1 MDALV
6 LSALPAGTG
15 PAEIVERKGLGHPDT
30 ICDALAEA
38 FSRNLSRHY
47 RDRYGAILH
56 HNVDKALLRG
66 GSAKARFGGGEV
78 LEPIDIYLCGRAV
91 TRIGN
96 DDVPIEEIAVEGSR
110 QWLAGNMHAL
120 DPERHVRIHNL
131 VRPGSVDLVEVFE
144 RQRQAKVPFS
154 NDTSFGVGYAPLS
167 PVEELVRAAGAS
179 LAGEAGGG
187 LPPARGEDVKI
198 MAFRRDQRLEMT
210 VACAMIGPQLGD
222 MDSYLAE
229 KRAAENN
236 VRALAAAHGFVE
248 ARIAVNTAD
257 DVAAGSVYLTVTGTS
272 AEAGDDG
279 QVGRGNRMNGL
290 ITPHRPMSLE
300 AAAGKNPVT
309 HVGKLYNAL
318 AGIIAEALCAE
329 LDQVAAA
336 QCMLVS
342 RIGHPITDPALV
354 EIRIATADGTPVE
367 DLRSRVEE
375 IASARIANVTELA
388 EDFLE
393 GRRAVA

>member
-1 MDALV
+1 MDAVV
-6 LSALPAGTG
+6 LSALPAAAG

-30 ICDALAEA
+30 ICDALAET

-47 RDRYGAILH
+47 RDRYGSILH

-66 GSAKARFGGGEV
+66 GTAKARFAGGEV

-91 TRIGN
+91 TRVGN
-96 DDVPIEEIAVEGSR
+96 DEVPIEEIAVEGSR
-110 QWLAGNMHAL
+110 RWLTEHMHAL
-120 DPERHVRIHNL
+120 DAERHVRIHNL

-144 RQRQAKVPFS
+144 RQKQAKAPLA

-167 PVEELVRAAGAS
+167 PTEELVRGAS
-179 LAGEAGGG
+179 AKLTGEGM
-187 LPPARGEDVKI
+187 PPARGEDVKI
-198 MAFRRDQRLEMT
+198 MAFRHGQNLKLT
-210 VACAMIGPQLGD
+210 VACAMIGPQLAD
-222 MDSYLAE
+222 MDAYLAE
-229 KRAAENN
+229 RQAVESE
-236 VRALAAAHGFVE
+236 VRALASGHRFE
-248 ARIAVNTAD
+248 AFDMAVNSAD
-257 DVAAGSVYLTVTGTS
+257 DVASGSVYLTVTGTS
-272 AEAGDDG
+272 AESGDDG

-354 EIRIATADGTPVE
+354 EIRIATADGSPVE
-367 DLRSRVEE
+367 DLRRRVDE
-375 IASARIANVTELA
+375 IVDARIAAVRELA